1 MNGEQQGSVVESSKG
16 VCAQVPNNENEVM
29 KEEEVVVAEKKRQK
43 FNFTAPNSFIK
54 IKADDFEL

>member
-43 FNFTAPNSFIK
+43 FNFTSNSFIK
-54 IKADDFEL
+54 IKVNDFEL